1 MKHLTL
7 WLILTLIGLAVHG
20 QSGSFHSNQIYYQ
33 EISIRKGL
41 DTRMVYD
48 IIEDQSGRI
57 LLGTDKGLYYFNGS
71 VFSKIAC
78 STAISPEVHNFQ
90 MHPNGDIYATNFSGE
105 VFRIRNK
112 SIEELDL
119 HINDFEIGKAHLF
132 GDLLVLSGMGN
143 YLVYD
148 VEKKEKVNSLNLPS
162 NSFRDIDRN
171 TSGEWVC
178 LGFGDT
184 LFTSNF
190 SIPLPCGISHSM
202 ITWKEQIYLIP
213 SLTGLDKVM
222 QLQNREVICVG
233 DLKFPSNT
241 KIHGATIFNN
251 ALAVYGENGI
261 QVYDDAR
268 FGAKEWWCQG
278 MKVSDLI
285 VDQTGN
291 TWISTLGQG
300 LLFAPSQDA
309 YYVDARPMFS
319 VLGQKDDFFAGDA
332 NGQVYRYNNY
342 NELVMTYAPQNS
354 LTEATLLKI
363 EGDELFTNTDHFNWR
378 TGRSFEH
385 GYDYIKDV
393 IKTNSGDY
401 YIAKSFGFFFLPG
414 AFAVPSPYGKGFS
427 PEYFELSPHRAYAVM
442 EWGDAVYVA
451 SRQGLLKARDKQLSE
466 VECIQGSCRPLGF
479 YRDGNTL
486 LVETVDRG
494 VMKLEND
501 KLVDFINKEQ
511 GLSSNIV
518 SKVRKKSNVFYVLT
532 DEGLD
537 AFDLSIGKAM
547 QVTTTASLGAL
558 RIRDFD
564 FFENGIVL
572 ATDAGLLRIDGATK
586 SPEVPRLLL
595 NGLYIDQVQI
605 LVEQEIEVEPGNR
618 SVYLLFESV
627 LYRQTSESVVQYQLL
642 TEGEEGAWQ
651 VLPINAT
658 RLDLANL
665 RSGHYVVRLR
675 AGDPDRGVFSEIV
688 EVRFH
693 VLAPWYFRWYAL
705 LLWSVLVLGGVFL
718 IFNVRSKLVKRRH
731 HREMAKLVLK
741 RELAEAKLVALRAQ
755 MNPHFMYNVMNSIQG
770 LIYTGK
776 HEEAGKYMAKFA
788 NLTRR
793 FLELSSREKVSIK
806 EESDT
811 LTAYLEL
818 EKLRFGD
825 EFIYELKIAESVEVH
840 MDQLPTLLIQPFVE
854 NSLKHGLLH
863 QEGEKHLVIRFTRT
877 NDILRVEVEDNG
889 IGRKRAYE
897 INQRRGETSG
907 ISYAT
912 NAILNKIELLNK
924 NRKHRIAIDILD
936 VNETSGTL
944 VRIDIP
950 DEL

>member
-1 MKHLTL
+1 
-7 WLILTLIGLAVHG
+7 
-20 QSGSFHSNQIYYQ
+20 
-33 EISIRKGL
+33 
-41 DTRMVYD
+41 MVYD

-57 LLGTDKGLYYFNGS
+57 LLGTDKGLYCFNGS
-71 VFSKIAC
+71 VFSKISC

-90 MHPNGDIYATNFSGE
+90 MHSNGDIYATNFSGE
-105 VFRIRNK
+105 VFVVRNK
-112 SIEELDL
+112 VIEELDL
-119 HINDFEIGKAHLF
+119 NITQFEIGKAHLV

-148 VEKKEKVNSLNLPS
+148 VVKKQKVETLRLPS
-162 NSFRDIDRN
+162 KSFRDIDQN
-171 TSGEWVC
+171 AAGEWVC
-178 LGFGDT
+178 LAFGDT
-184 LFTSNF
+184 LCMSDY
-190 SIPLPCGISHSM
+190 SIALPCGISHSM
-202 ITWKEQIYLIP
+202 ITWNDQLYLIP

-222 QLQNREVICVG
+222 QLQDRSLRCIG

-241 KIHGATIFNN
+241 KINGATILNS
-251 ALAVYGENGI
+251 ALAIYGENGI
-261 QVYDDAR
+261 QVYSDAL
-268 FGAKEWWCQG
+268 FAANEWWCQG

-291 TWISTLGQG
+291 TWISTLGHG

-319 VLGQKDDFFAGDA
+319 VLGHQTDFFAGDA
-332 NGQVYRYNNY
+332 NGQVYRYNATND
-342 NELVMTYAPQNS
+342 LVMTYAPQNS

-363 EGDELFTNTDHFNWR
+363 EGDELYTNTDHFNWR
-378 TGRSFEH
+378 TGLSFEH
-385 GYDYIKDV
+385 GYDYIKD
-393 IKTNSGDY
+393 IIRANSGDY
-401 YIAKSFGFFFLPG
+401 YIAKSFGCFFLPG
-414 AFAVPSPYGKGFS
+414 SKAFTSPYGKGYN
-427 PEYFELSPHRAYAVM
+427 PEYTELTSQRSYALI
-442 EWGDAVYVA
+442 EWGREGTIFIAT
-451 SRQGLLKARDKQLSE
+451 RQGLMKSIQNQLMDVPC
-466 VECIQGSCRPLGF
+466 VEGTCRPLGF
-479 YRDGNTL
+479 YKDENTL

-501 KLVDFINKEQ
+501 KLVDFINKKQ

-518 SKVRKKSNVFYVLT
+518 AKVRKKDDIYYILT
-532 DEGLD
+532 NEGLD
-537 AFDLSIGKAM
+537 AFDPIVGKATH
-547 QVTTTASLGAL
+547 VTTTASLGAL

-572 ATDAGLLRIDGATK
+572 ATDAGLLRIDGAAT
-586 SPEVPRLLL
+586 SSEIPRLLL
-595 NGLYIDQVQI
+595 NGLFIDQVQI
-605 LVEQEIEVEPGNR
+605 TNEKEVEVEPGNR

-627 LYRQTSESVVQYQLL
+627 LYRQTPESVVQYQLL
-642 TEGEEGAWQ
+642 AEGEEGAWQ

-665 RSGHYVVRLR
+665 RSGHYAVRLR

-688 EVRFH
+688 EVRIH
-693 VLAPWYFRWYAL
+693 VRAPWYLRWYAL
-705 LLWSVLVLGGVFL
+705 LLWGLLVVGAVFL
-718 IFNVRSKLVKRRH
+718 IFIFRNKLVKRRH

-818 EKLRFGD
+818 EKLRFGE
-825 EFIYELKIAESVEVH
+825 EFVYLLEIAETVDVH

-863 QEGEKHLVIRFTRT
+863 QEGEKRLFIRFLRL
-877 NDILRVEVEDNG
+877 NDVLRVEVEDNG

-897 INQRRGETSG
+897 INQRRGQTSG

-912 NAILNKIELLNK
+912 NAILSKIELLNK
-924 NRKHRIAIDILD
+924 NRKQRIAIDILD
-936 VNETSGTL
+936 VNDTYGTL

-950 DEL
+950 DEI